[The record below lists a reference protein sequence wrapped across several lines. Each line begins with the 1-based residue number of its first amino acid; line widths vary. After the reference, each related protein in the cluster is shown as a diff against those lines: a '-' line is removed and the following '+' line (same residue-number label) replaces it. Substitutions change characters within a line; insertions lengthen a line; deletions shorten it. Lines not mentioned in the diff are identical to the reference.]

1 MSLGFRRRRFVFRK
15 WLLISIAI
23 LLLSAWFSGVALAGK
38 VYMSMV
44 TGSTG
49 GTYYPIGEAIA
60 SLVNKYVPE
69 VTIIVE
75 TGNASVANCN
85 LIGRHEVEMAFAQ
98 NDVANWAYNGKY
110 LFKNP
115 LTNIRAIASLYP
127 ELIHLVALKSSKI
140 ETIYDLKGKRVAVG
154 KPGSGTE
161 IDVRLILKEAGLSY
175 KDMIISYI
183 GSGTAAQRM
192 KDGQI
197 DAFFYTVGC
206 PARAIIDVAS
216 ARDIVIVPFSDSF
229 IKRVRKKYSWFT
241 KSVIPAGTYRGQ
253 KVNVPT
259 LSVMAMWIADSKEP
273 ADLIYKVI
281 KGAFDHISEIYNVHP
296 KAKFITLDSALDGV
310 SVPLHEG
317 AKRYYREKGMVK

>member
-1 MSLGFRRRRFVFRK
+1 MS
-15 WLLISIAI
+15 I
-23 LLLSAWFSGVALAGK
+23 
-38 VYMSMV
+38 V

-60 SLVNKYVPE
+60 NLVNKYVSE

-85 LIGRHEVEMAFAQ
+85 LIGRHETEMAFAQ
-98 NDVANWAYNGKY
+98 NDVANWAYEGKY
-110 LFKNP
+110 LFKKP
-115 LTNIRAIASLYP
+115 ITNIRAIASLYP
-127 ELIHLVALKSSKI
+127 EMIHLVALKSSQI
-140 ETIYDLKGKRVAVG
+140 EAIYDLKGKRVAVG

-175 KDMIISYI
+175 KDMVVSYV

-206 PARAIIDVAS
+206 PARAIIDVAT
-216 ARDIVIVPFSDSF
+216 ARDVVIVPFSDEF
-229 IKRVRKKYSWFT
+229 IRRVRKKYPWFT
-241 KSVIPAGTYRGQ
+241 KSVIPAGTYRNQ
-253 KVNVPT
+253 RMDVPT
-259 LSVMAMWIADSKEP
+259 LSVMAMWIADSRVP
-273 ADLIYKVI
+273 ADLIYKVVR
-281 KGAFDHISEIYNVHP
+281 GAFDHISEIYNVHP
-296 KAKFITLDSALDGV
+296 KAKLITLDSALDGV

-317 AKRYYREKGMVK
+317 AKKYYRQKGMVK